1 MCIHIYPVGGSGRA
15 LFHPSDIKQC
25 GFHHETRSRYLGIW
39 PVASFINVADL
50 QGFRTIGFV
59 GKCVEWFVGR
69 GVLIG
74 TAPCHLPDAVVAA
87 LMLECVGSSSVN
99 DQTQWCVVQ
108 QHR

>member
-1 MCIHIYPVGGSGRA
+1 MCINIDPVGGCGRA

-87 LMLECVGSSSVN
+87 LMLECDGSSSVN